1 MLGERKMKRQNFKG
15 KVINAI
21 FKALPVLTLAA
32 VVINANSVA
41 SPTNGQPVPPSDLKK
56 YRKF

>member
-1 MLGERKMKRQNFKG
+1 MNRQNFKG
-15 KVINAI
+15 KVFNAI